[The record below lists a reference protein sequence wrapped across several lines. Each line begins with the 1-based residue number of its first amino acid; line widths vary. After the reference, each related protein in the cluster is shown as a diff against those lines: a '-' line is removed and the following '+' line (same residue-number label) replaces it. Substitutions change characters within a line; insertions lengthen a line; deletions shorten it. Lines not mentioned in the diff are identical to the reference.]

1 MKQGKNTEQSWSPA
15 CHNNNCIE
23 LVSDSPCQMAP
34 SGTRVLAWFSA
45 RGLDVIVSRDQSQ
58 LISG

>member
-45 RGLDVIVSRDQSQ
+45 QASTSSSAGTNLS
-58 LISG
+58 